1 MIKFVGKT
9 DPGKVRNN
17 NQDNFYCDERG
28 RFAIVADGMGG
39 HAAGAM
45 ASQLAVES
53 IKNKILGGWSQT
65 QAAKLLDDAV
75 EAANQAL
82 LADQRRHADRADMGT
97 TVVVLMVDREGQC
110 WSAHIGDSRLYVLRG
125 EQLIQLTQDHT
136 LVARS
141 VRMGEMTLE
150 QSRVHPWRHILE
162 RCLGRPDTGSP
173 SIQHIN
179 LEPGDRLLICSDGL
193 TEELEDSIIAEYCG
207 KAPLMEL
214 PDQLIE
220 AAKSN
225 GGRDNITV
233 VIGDYKPDA

>member
-1 MIKFVGKT
+1 MIKFVGMT
-9 DPGKVRNN
+9 DPGKVRSN

-45 ASQLAVES
+45 ASQVAVEA
-53 IKNKILGGWSQT
+53 IKNKLLGGWSQT
-65 QAAKLLDDAV
+65 PAAKLLDDAV
-75 EAANQAL
+75 EAANQAI

-97 TVVVLMVDREGQC
+97 TVVILLVDREGEC
-110 WSAHIGDSRLYVLRG
+110 WSAHIGDSRLYVYR
-125 EQLIQLTQDHT
+125 QNKLIQLTQDHT

-150 QSRVHPWRHILE
+150 QSRTHPWRHILE
-162 RCLGRPDTGSP
+162 RCLGRVDTGSP
-173 SIQHIN
+173 AIQHIA
-179 LEPGDRLLICSDGL
+179 LQSGDRILMCSDGL
-193 TEELEDSIIAEYCG
+193 TEELEDQDIEYYISQG
-207 KAPLMEL
+207 SLAEL
-214 PDQLIE
+214 PEKLIN

-233 VIGDYKPDA
+233 VIGDYKPD